1 MRAYKDSGIEWL
13 GEIPEHWEVSK
24 FKYFYRSNMGET
36 ILAQDLKDDGIPIYS
51 ATEDD
56 KFFGRIKNA
65 VNILNINDFVIP
77 ARGNS
82 IGAVKIVKE
91 KSTCTQTTIFSK
103 QFKEMNPYYVYYFLL
118 GYRKFLF
125 EFTQTAIPQITISQ
139 VNDNPI
145 LYPPLKEQEQ
155 IAIFL
160 DSKCKLIETF
170 IEKKQKLI
178 SLLEE
183 KKQALINECATKG
196 LSALCHCKALTRHSK
211 DSPSCHSEA
220 LAEESTL
227 LCHSERSEESKN
239 VESQDTESRCFAN
252 AQHDRTEYKDS
263 GIEHL
268 GKIPSH
274 WEVRRLATFGKF
286 SKGGNISR
294 QDLVENGEQALLY
307 GDIYMN
313 YEISTSFLDS
323 KISENTSLGATPI
336 YRGDILFAGSG
347 ETKEDIGK
355 NIVYLGNDRA
365 FVGGDVIIFR
375 QKENNA
381 LFLSY
386 ALNTKY
392 AKFYKGIESKGEIIV
407 HIYASNLKDIK
418 IPLPPIEEQKQIAQ
432 FLDSEISKIDSIIGK
447 IKKQIELIKEYKNSL
462 INQAV
467 CGKVGVQKGKR

>member
-13 GEIPEHWEVSK
+13 GEIPEHWEVVKINKIVTFINGYAFENFDFNSIFEIPVIRIGDIQK
-24 FKYFYRSNMGET
+24 EKILYDNCLKTKEKEKLKHFLIRSND
-36 ILAQDLKDDGIPIYS
+36 ILIALSG
-51 ATEDD
+51 ATTGKIAFCDTDD
-56 KFFGRIKNA
+56 KA
-65 VNILNINDFVIP
+65 YINQRVAII
-77 ARGNS
+77 RS
-82 IGAVKIVKE
+82 KLKLVK
-91 KSTCTQTTIFSK
+91 
-103 QFKEMNPYYVYYFLL
+103 YYFLTR
-118 GYRKFLF
+118 GFLLLIELACNGSAQPNISTKEIG
-125 EFTQTAIPQITISQ
+125 EFKIPLPPIEEQKAIA
-139 VNDNPI
+139 D
-145 LYPPLKEQEQ
+145 
-155 IAIFL
+155 FL

-178 SLLEE
+178 TLLNE
-183 KKQALINECATKG
+183 KKQALINECVTKG
-196 LSALCHCKALTRHSK
+196 LN
-211 DSPSCHSEA
+211 
-220 LAEESTL
+220 
-227 LCHSERSEESKN
+227 KN
-239 VESQDTESRCFAN
+239 IK
-252 AQHDRTEYKDS
+252 YKNS
-263 GIEHL
+263 GVEHL
-268 GKIPSH
+268 GAIPTH

-323 KISENTSLGATPI
+323 QISTNTSPSATPI

-355 NIVYLGNDRA
+355 NIVYLGEDKA
-365 FVGGDVIIFR
+365 FAGGDIIIFR

-418 IPLPPIEEQKQIAQ
+418 IPLPPIEEQKQIAE
-432 FLDSEISKIDSIIGK
+432 FLDSEISKIDSIIEK

-462 INQAV
+462 ISQAV
-467 CGKVGVQKGKR
+467 CGRIGVQ

>member
-183 KKQALINECATKG
+183 KKQALINECVTKG
-196 LSALCHCKALTRHSK
+196 L
-211 DSPSCHSEA
+211 D
-220 LAEESTL
+220 
-227 LCHSERSEESKN
+227 KN
-239 VESQDTESRCFAN
+239 VNF
-252 AQHDRTEYKDS
+252 KDS

-418 IPLPPIEEQKQIAQ
+418 IPLPPIEEQKQIAE

-447 IKKQIELIKEYKNSL
+447 IKKQIELIKEYKSTL

-467 CGKVGVQKGKR
+467 CGRIEL

>member
-183 KKQALINECATKG
+183 KKQALINECVTKG
-196 LSALCHCKALTRHSK
+196 LN
-211 DSPSCHSEA
+211 
-220 LAEESTL
+220 
-227 LCHSERSEESKN
+227 KN
-239 VESQDTESRCFAN
+239 IK
-252 AQHDRTEYKDS
+252 YKDS
-263 GIEHL
+263 GVEHL
-268 GKIPSH
+268 GAIPTH
-274 WEVRRLATFGKF
+274 WEIKKLKMLFSFGNGLNITKADFVSYGVPCVSYGEIHSKYSCRLDLSIHTLPFVSETYLADKPQ
-286 SKGGNISR
+286 SLLQKGDFVFADTSEDIEGSGNFTSIQSDMPIFAGYHTITLKPKANR
-294 QDLVENGEQALLY
+294 IHSPY
-307 GDIYMN
+307 F
-313 YEISTSFLDS
+313 SFLFDS
-323 KISENTSLGATPI
+323 NFTRNQIRKEVCGVKVFSITKA
-336 YRGDILFAGSG
+336 IL
-347 ETKEDIGK
+347 KEIQC
-355 NIVYLGNDRA
+355 
-365 FVGGDVIIFR
+365 IIP
-375 QKENNA
+375 
-381 LFLSY
+381 
-386 ALNTKY
+386 
-392 AKFYKGIESKGEIIV
+392 
-407 HIYASNLKDIK
+407 
-418 IPLPPIEEQKQIAQ
+418 PLQEQKQIAE
-432 FLDSEISKIDSIIGK
+432 FLDSEISKIDSIIEK

-467 CGKVGVQKGKR
+467 CGRIEL